1 MSFAV
6 RNIAEISIGVALI
19 LSLFMLSAYLP
30 VIGFFCV
37 LSVPSAV
44 VFYRIKL
51 DREKSAV
58 MSVICLFFIFILIGF
73 GIDMIFFIGLI
84 IIGYTL
90 AELMTREIPVE
101 KTIGYSSAVSL
112 SAGCAGLIVYA
123 DISGKTLRELLSD
136 YVRQSLEQSLRLY
149 KEMKMPE
156 DSIAMISQ
164 SLDTLQLIL
173 TGITPAIAISMTLA
187 MAWMTL
193 ICIKPVLLRFG
204 LFYPNYGSLSLWK
217 APDHLVW
224 AVIVCG
230 ASLLIPDKA
239 VRIIALNGIIILMTI
254 YFFGGIAIVSYF
266 FEKKQ
271 FPLMLRVFLYSLIA
285 LQQIFLLLVIGLG
298 FSDLWFDFRK
308 TAGEG
313 QEK

>member
-1 MSFAV
+1 MSVAV
-6 RNIAEISIGVALI
+6 RNIAEISFGIALI

-30 VIGFFCV
+30 VIGFFCA
-37 LSVPSAV
+37 LSIPSAV

-51 DREKSAV
+51 DREKTAV
-58 MSVICLFFIFILIGF
+58 MSGICLFFMAVLIGF
-73 GIDMIFFIGLI
+73 GMDMIFFMGLMI
-84 IIGYTL
+84 TGFAL
-90 AELMTREIPVE
+90 AEFMTRETRVE
-101 KTIGYSSAVSL
+101 KTVGYSCAVSL
-112 SAGCAGLIVYA
+112 SAEIVGLSLYA
-123 DISGKTLRELLSD
+123 DSSGKSLKELLSE

-164 SLDTLQLIL
+164 SLDMLQYIL
-173 TGITPAIAISMTLA
+173 TGITPAIALSMTL
-187 MAWMTL
+187 MVAWMTL
-193 ICIKPVLLRFG
+193 ICTKPMLIRFG
-204 LFYPNYGSLSLWK
+204 LSYPNYGDLTLWK

-224 AVIVCG
+224 GVIVCG
-230 ASLLIPDKA
+230 AMLLIPDKA
-239 VRIIALNGIIILMTI
+239 IRIIAVNGIIVLMTI

-298 FSDLWFDFRK
+298 FSDLWFRFRN
-308 TAGEG
+308 TDNEG
-313 QEK
+313 